1 LSTVGF
7 LETLWQDLRYAARQ
21 VRHNPGFASLA
32 ALTLALGIGSV
43 TVMYSVIRNV
53 LLDPFPYT
61 RSDRLVDVLVRDMA
75 RPDAVH
81 RGALPV
87 PEFLDY
93 QEQSHV
99 FEDVAGASGETMTW
113 TSNEGAEPITVVH
126 VTANTFQFLG
136 VPPLL
141 GRSIV
146 PDDARPDAPRVA
158 VLSHV
163 AWRTRFGG
171 DPGVVGG
178 TIVLDDL
185 PRTVVGVMPPRFA
198 WNVADVW
205 ITEKLDRAAP
215 DAATTFRWFQAH
227 LKPGVTL
234 AEANAEMNLIA
245 ARRARD
251 HPEEYP
257 KQFRIQVLM
266 VIDWVV
272 GRYRRVLYT
281 LFAAVGLLLLI
292 ACCNVASMLL
302 ARATAREGEM
312 TIRAALG
319 ASRGR
324 IVRQLLVESVLL
336 AAGGAAVGCL
346 FAYGGV
352 QALTLVMPQQNV
364 AHETEIRLDQPVLL
378 FSLATAAFSALLFG
392 LLPALHSARRDLVA
406 GLRHAGKGLAGG
418 IRQGRISNGLVVA
431 QVALSLVLL
440 LGAGLLMRTFL
451 ALVQV
456 DLGFDPANIV
466 VAPVA
471 FPKGQYPTA
480 SQRNR
485 FARLAR
491 ERVAA
496 LPGVL
501 AAADAA
507 SWPPPFSGFR
517 SPLEIAGVSEP
528 NREQAIVRMGSEDFL
543 RVMGMRVV
551 TGRGLTEDDVERT
564 RRVAVVNQALAT
576 RFFSDRDPLGRFITL
591 PALREV
597 SDAVADPTFE
607 VVGVVADV
615 RNSGVREAAAPEV
628 LVPSTTRAGPRRV
641 ILARTS
647 GNPAL
652 ALEAI
657 RREVRA
663 VDRGVALPR
672 GGLLEDEVRA
682 SFHAQPRFSL
692 IVLAAFAGTG
702 LLLVAL
708 GIYGVLAYKVS
719 RQTREIAIRMALGG
733 ARRHVLGFV
742 LRLGLQL
749 VAAGTV
755 VGLAASAAT
764 NRLIANQLWN
774 TSPYDPLTL
783 AIAVAVIVLV
793 GLLACYGPAARA
805 LRVDPMAALRLD

>member
-1 LSTVGF
+1 
-7 LETLWQDLRYAARQ
+7 
-21 VRHNPGFASLA
+21 
-32 ALTLALGIGSV
+32 
-43 TVMYSVIRNV
+43 MYSVIHNV
-53 LLDPFPYT
+53 LLDPFPYS
-61 RSDRLVDVLVRDMA
+61 RSDRLVDVVVRDMA
-75 RPDAVH
+75 MPDAVF
-81 RGALPV
+81 RGGLPV

-113 TSNEGAEPITVVH
+113 TSNEGAEPIQVVH
-126 VTANTFQFLG
+126 VTPNTFQFLG

-141 GRSIV
+141 GRAIA

-158 VLSHV
+158 VLSHG

-171 DPGVVGG
+171 DPGVLGR
-178 TIVLDDL
+178 TVLL
-185 PRTVVGVMPPRFA
+185 NEEPRTIVGVMPPRFA

-251 HPEEYP
+251 HPDEYP
-257 KQFRIQVLM
+257 KQFRIEVLM

-324 IVRQLLVESVLL
+324 IVRQLLVESLLL
-336 AAGGAAVGCL
+336 AAGGAAFGSL

-352 QALTLVMPQQNV
+352 QALTHVMPRQNV
-364 AHETEIRLDQPVLL
+364 AYETEIRLDPPVLL
-378 FSLATAAFSALLFG
+378 FSLATAALSALLFG

-406 GLRHAGKGLAGG
+406 GLRHAGRGLAGG

-440 LGAGLLMRTFL
+440 LGAGLLMRTFV
-451 ALVQV
+451 ALIRV
-456 DLGFDPANIV
+456 DLGFDPARIV

-471 FPKGQYPTA
+471 FTKGQYATA

-501 AAADAA
+501 AAAEAVG
-507 SWPPPFSGFR
+507 WPPPFSNFR

-528 NREQAIVRMGSEDFL
+528 NREPAIVRMGSEDFL
-543 RVMGMRVV
+543 RVMGMRLVA
-551 TGRGLTEDDVERT
+551 GRGLTEDDVERE
-564 RRVAVVNQALAT
+564 RRVVVVNQTLAT

-591 PALREV
+591 PALREG
-597 SDAVADPTFE
+597 SEPVADPTFE

-615 RNSGVREAAAPEV
+615 RNSGVRDAAAPEV
-628 LVPSTTRAGPRRV
+628 LVPSTTRAGPRRA

-672 GGLLEDEVRA
+672 GVLLEDEVRR

-692 IVLAAFAGTG
+692 IVLTAFAGTG
-702 LLLVAL
+702 LILVAL

-733 ARRHVLGFV
+733 GHRHVLGFV

-749 VAAGTV
+749 VAAGIA

-764 NRLIANQLWN
+764 NRLIVNQLWN

-783 AIAVAVIVLV
+783 TIAVTVIVLV

-805 LRVDPMAALRLD
+805 LRVDPMAALRLE